1 MSRSRRAPAEASDP
15 DADPRV
21 RRRPRLLL
29 AALSVLA
36 LLLQLPFAVFM
47 ATHDGV
53 DALGGGVRIAV
64 ALMSPMIFLLCARW
78 SGPGVAII
86 AGLTLVDIVVWAALA
101 GSSLSSA
108 WGHGPS
114 NGPWSGVGPGG
125 MWTRGLTGPEMTPF
139 YAAFLF
145 ALVVAMVRGHQIWAI
160 ASAAGVWLGALL
172 LGPFVGVDWSVGR
185 VASAA
190 IGLLITL
197 SIGAF
202 ARRRRE
208 GRRIA
213 AEEAQARHQE
223 VIAAEKLRIAR
234 DLHDVLGHSL
244 SQINV
249 QAGMGEHLIDR
260 DPEQARRAL
269 AAIKELSRTG
279 LNEVR
284 SVLHTMRSDAAGPGD
299 LDSDAASPDAASAR
313 ADTAEPLAPVPGLDD
328 LPALIAAMTG
338 RPAIHLDDQREL
350 RADGTRENPGSA
362 ADAAAYRIVQEALT
376 NVVRH
381 AAATQAN
388 VRVFREGEFLRIEI
402 RDDGHG
408 TDKASLGRDDS
419 LGTGIIGMRERTK
432 LLHGTFAITS
442 ASGDGTH
449 ISVRLP
455 WTSGHRR
462 TDRQAQA

>member
-1 MSRSRRAPAEASDP
+1 MSRSWRAAAEASDP
-15 DADPRV
+15 DADRRV

-29 AALSVLA
+29 VALSVLA

-53 DALGGGVRIAV
+53 DALAGGVRIAV
-64 ALMSPMIFLLCARW
+64 ALLSPMIFLLCARW
-78 SGPGVAII
+78 PGPRVAII
-86 AGLTLVDIVVWAALA
+86 AGLTLVDFVAWAALA
-101 GSSLSSA
+101 GSSLSGA
-108 WGHGPS
+108 WSHGPS
-114 NGPWSGVGPGG
+114 NRPWSGEGPGG
-125 MWTRGLTGPEMTPF
+125 MWAQGLTGPEMTPF

-172 LGPFVGVDWSVGR
+172 LGPFLGVDWSVGR
-185 VASAA
+185 VASAT
-190 IGLLITL
+190 IGLLMTL

-208 GRRIA
+208 GRRLA

-223 VIAAEKLRIAR
+223 VIAAERLRIAR

-249 QAGMGEHLIDR
+249 QAGVGEHLIDR

-284 SVLHTMRSDAAGPGD
+284 SVLHTMRSDAAGPSD
-299 LDSDAASPDAASAR
+299 LDSDAAGTDAASAD
-313 ADTAEPLAPVPGLDD
+313 AGTAEPLAPVPGLDE

-338 RPAIHLDDQREL
+338 RPAIHLDDRREL

-376 NVVRH
+376 NMVRH
-381 AAATQAN
+381 AAASQAN
-388 VRVFREGEFLRIEI
+388 VRVFREGEFLHLEI
-402 RDDGHG
+402 SDDGQG
-408 TDKASLGRDDS
+408 TENAMHGRDE
-419 LGTGIIGMRERTK
+419 GTGIIGMRERTK

-455 WTSGHRR
+455 WTSGHGR